1 MLLAGAL
8 GAAWWIYRVENSPA
22 ALDPSL
28 TLAQATPAGDQP
40 EVGSATIAPTPTLPP
55 SPAPPSTLIVEE
67 KKPPATRAAALLVAG
82 REALQ
87 RNDEVAARTQLSD
100 ALQLGVGGTEEEF
113 LRTELTRLG
122 TETILSPR
130 IVSGDPLVDRY
141 VIQPGDVLAKIAA
154 ANKVSPDLLASIN
167 GIADKHRIRE
177 GQTIKIV
184 KGPFRAVVTK
194 RAYTLDVYL
203 GDAFV
208 RHFGVGL
215 GADDSTPTG
224 EWRVATKLINPTY
237 YPPRGGEIIAADDP
251 KNPLGERWIGLVG
264 ISGAAVDQERYGIH
278 GTSDPESIGKSVS
291 MGCIRMRNE
300 DVEAL
305 YSYLVENHSTVTVR
319 D

>member
-8 GAAWWIYRVENSPA
+8 GATWWIYRVENSPA

-28 TLAQATPAGDQP
+28 MLTQQTPAGDQP

-87 RNDEVAARTQLSD
+87 RNDEVTARTDLSD

-122 TETILSPR
+122 TETVLSPR

-154 ANKVSPDLLASIN
+154 ANKVSP
-167 GIADKHRIRE
+167 
-177 GQTIKIV
+177 
-184 KGPFRAVVTK
+184 
-194 RAYTLDVYL
+194 
-203 GDAFV
+203 
-208 RHFGVGL
+208 
-215 GADDSTPTG
+215 
-224 EWRVATKLINPTY
+224 
-237 YPPRGGEIIAADDP
+237 ADDP

-278 GTSDPESIGKSVS
+278 GTNEPETIGKSVS
-291 MGCIRMRNE
+291 MGCIRMHNE

-305 YSYLVENHSTVTVR
+305 YTYLVETHSAVTVR